1 MVFKTRGK
9 IMIKIIKSEIYKIK
23 GTWLPWIHIVLPIA
37 YSLLFYVAS
46 KTTGLKNFEENDII
60 QTYLVLLGAIM
71 PIILSFI
78 SSRVVDM
85 EMGAG
90 NFQTLLST
98 TKSRTKAYLGKLI
111 VLELGFIV
119 SISLAIIIFAILS
132 GYQSIL
138 DWLIEFCLIIISSFS
153 LYLIHF
159 WVSIVLSSGA
169 SIGLGFLET
178 MITLLSMTVIGDSIW
193 YFIPCTWGS
202 RLPAMYITMGK
213 VSDPSYFYK
222 EFRIWSFVALFII
235 LILFIS
241 SIIWFNKWDGKSLSE

>member
-1 MVFKTRGK
+1 MVFKSRGK

-159 WVSIVLSSGA
+159 WVSIILSNGA

-193 YFIPCTWGS
+193 YFLPCTWAS

-213 VSDPSYFYK
+213 VSDWSYFYK
-222 EFRIWSFVALFII
+222 ELRLWSFAALFII
-235 LILFIS
+235 LALFIS

>member
-1 MVFKTRGK
+1 
-9 IMIKIIKSEIYKIK
+9 MIKTIKSEIYKIK

-46 KTTGLKNFEENDII
+46 KTTGLKNFEESDII

-78 SSRVVDM
+78 SSKVVDM

-138 DWLIEFCLIIISSFS
+138 DWLIEFFLIIISSFS

-159 WVSIVLSSGA
+159 WVSIILSNGA

-178 MITLLSMTVIGDSIW
+178 LINLLSMTVIGDSIW

-222 EFRIWSFVALFII
+222 ELRIWSFVALLII

>member
-1 MVFKTRGK
+1 
-9 IMIKIIKSEIYKIK
+9 MINIIKSEIYKIK

-37 YSLLFYVAS
+37 YSLLFYVAL
-46 KTTGLKNFEENDII
+46 KTTGLKNFEESDII
-60 QTYLVLLGAIM
+60 QTYFVLLGAVI

-78 SSRVVDM
+78 SSKVVDM

-98 TKSRTKAYLGKLI
+98 TKSRSKAYIGKLL
-111 VLELGFIV
+111 VLELGFV
-119 SISLAIIIFAILS
+119 ISLALAIIIFAILTR
-132 GYQSIL
+132 YQNIS
-138 DWLIEFCLIIISSFS
+138 DWLIEFFLILISSLS
-153 LYLIHF
+153 LYMIHL

-178 MITLLSMTVIGDSIW
+178 MFALLLMTVIGDNIW

-202 RLPAMYITMGK
+202 RLPAMYIIIGK
-213 VSDPSYFYK
+213 ALDPSYFYK
-222 EFRIWSFVALFII
+222 EFRLWGIIASFII

-241 SIIWFNKWDGKSLSE
+241 SIIWFNKWDGKSVSE

>member
-1 MVFKTRGK
+1 
-9 IMIKIIKSEIYKIK
+9 MIKIIKSEIYKIK

-159 WVSIVLSSGA
+159 WVSIILSNGA

-193 YFIPCTWGS
+193 YFLPCTWAS

-213 VSDPSYFYK
+213 VSDWSYFYK
-222 EFRIWSFVALFII
+222 ELRLWSFAALFII
-235 LILFIS
+235 LALFIS